1 MTAVAPGTVG
11 APPRDF
17 TFAVP
22 GDWVRIRVLDGV
34 QREADVRR
42 IARAV
47 TRGRP
52 DRDRLM
58 PQVARLLH
66 DAVAARSD
74 SRTVEVHLPVFQ
86 EGAPPVA
93 CALAVGV
100 VPPRDG
106 EPPGAEEAA
115 FLAAVG
121 PGTSGE
127 VVELVCGP
135 VARLRRRVL
144 VPAPDGRRV
153 ETAVVQY
160 RHPLPGGGFVL
171 LSFSTPLLEL
181 LEPLSALFDAVAGSF
196 RWLP

>member
-1 MTAVAPGTVG
+1 MGQ
-11 APPRDF
+11 PRDF

-22 GDWVRIRVLDGV
+22 GNWVRIRVLDDA
-34 QREADVRR
+34 QRDADVRR

-52 DRDRLM
+52 DRDRLE

-66 DAVAARSD
+66 GAVAARRD
-74 SRTVEVHLPVFQ
+74 SRTVEVHLSVLE

-100 VPPRDG
+100 VPPHPGDR
-106 EPPGAEEAA
+106 PGAEVTA
-115 FLAAVG
+115 FLAAG
-121 PGTSGE
+121 RGGASAE
-127 VVELVCGP
+127 VVELACGP
-135 VARLRRRVL
+135 VARVRRRTHA
-144 VPAPDGRRV
+144 PAPDGRQV
-153 ETAVVQY
+153 ATELVQY
-160 RHPLPGGGFVL
+160 QHPMPGGGFVL

-181 LEPLSALFDAVAGSF
+181 LEPLTALFDAVAGSF

>member
-1 MTAVAPGTVG
+1 M

-22 GDWVRIRVLDGV
+22 GDWVRIRVLDDA
-34 QREADVRR
+34 QRDADVRR
-42 IARAV
+42 IAQAV

-58 PQVARLLH
+58 PQVARVLH
-66 DAVAARSD
+66 EAVAARTD
-74 SRTVEVHLPVFQ
+74 SRTVEVHLPVLQ
-86 EGAPPVA
+86 KGAPPVA

-106 EPPGAEEAA
+106 DRPGGEDAA
-115 FLAAVG
+115 FLAAA
-121 PGTSGE
+121 GTGATAE
-127 VVELVCGP
+127 VVDLACGP
-135 VARLRRRVL
+135 VARLRRRTSA
-144 VPAPDGRRV
+144 PAPDGRRV

-160 RHPLPGGGFVL
+160 QHPLPGGGFVL

-181 LEPLSALFDAVAGSF
+181 LDPLTALFDAVAGSF